1 MRRVRGFSLIELLVA
16 MTLGL
21 LIVGGVALILISSS
35 GIYRSADGRAQI
47 QESARFSLSMMQED
61 LRMAGY
67 MGCFN
72 PNLYGSRVKNLADTA
87 GTLEGD
93 YAVRIGGFEAGGAN
107 WTPALDSAI
116 GSAGAQPRTPLAG
129 SDVLVVRAPTGKS
142 LPLSEPM
149 DNAAEPITLASVEGL
164 SDGGLAVISD
174 CNYADVFIVTN
185 IPADKRI
192 LHSRSRNTS
201 EHLTKAFSSYF
212 NATVT
217 PVATIIYFV
226 APAASGQSGHNALW
240 RQVGK
245 EAAEEVA
252 AGVERMQL
260 EYGVDTDA
268 DLSPNLFVTADQ
280 IGERAVGA
288 VKVSVL
294 LKSADNKLLDK
305 ATTYVFEGRA
315 PQAATDR
322 HMYTPFTTTISL
334 RNQVN

>member
-1 MRRVRGFSLIELLVA
+1 M
-16 MTLGL
+16 MT
-21 LIVGGVALILISSS
+21 
-35 GIYRSADGRAQI
+35 
-47 QESARFSLSMMQED
+47 ED

-72 PNLYGSRVKNLADTA
+72 QNVYGTRVKNLADTA
-87 GTLEGD
+87 GTLEGN
-93 YAVRIGGFEAGGAN
+93 YAVRVGGFESSGAN
-107 WTPALDSAI
+107 WSPALDSTI
-116 GSAGAQPRTPLAG
+116 GSAGAHPHAPLPG
-129 SDVLVVRAPTGKS
+129 SDVLVVRAPSGKS
-142 LPLSEPM
+142 LPLSAPM
-149 DNAAEPITLASVEGL
+149 DNPAEPITLASVEGL

-192 LHSRSRNTS
+192 LHSHSRNTS
-201 EHLTKAFSSYF
+201 QHLTKAFSSYL

-217 PVATIIYFV
+217 PVATVIYFV
-226 APAASGQSGHNALW
+226 APSASGQAGQHALW

-252 AGVERMQL
+252 SGVERMQL
-260 EYGVDTDA
+260 EFGVDSDE

-280 IGERAVGA
+280 VGTRAVGA

-305 ATTYVFEGRA
+305 ATSYIFEGREPEKA
-315 PQAATDR
+315 KDR